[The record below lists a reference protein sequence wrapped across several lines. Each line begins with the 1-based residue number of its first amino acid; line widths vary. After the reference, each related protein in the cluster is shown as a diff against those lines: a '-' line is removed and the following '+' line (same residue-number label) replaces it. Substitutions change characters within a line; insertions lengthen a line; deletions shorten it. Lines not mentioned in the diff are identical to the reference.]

1 MRTVPT
7 RASCGLAF
15 ALASALGAAS
25 ACDRAVEPFDPNERV
40 EAPDLSRIFPKGAA
54 RAPADGPMAGA
65 MRGAPPPGAPGP
77 GGMAPGPMAAGGA
90 PGPMAAGDAR
100 TGGGAAPAGDPIRG
114 RIVLAPALA
123 GRVPPGAVLFLVART
138 GEGGPPVAVKRI
150 PDPSFPLDF
159 ELGPDDRMLEGVP
172 FTGPFELVARVDAD
186 RNAATRNPGD
196 LQGASPSR
204 VPPGASDVELVID
217 TVL

>member
-1 MRTVPT
+1 
-7 RASCGLAF
+7 
-15 ALASALGAAS
+15 
-25 ACDRAVEPFDPNERV
+25 
-40 EAPDLSRIFPKGAA
+40 
-54 RAPADGPMAGA
+54 
-65 MRGAPPPGAPGP
+65 
-77 GGMAPGPMAAGGA
+77 MAPGPLAAGGA
-90 PGPMAAGDAR
+90 AARAS
-100 TGGGAAPAGDPIRG
+100 GAAPAGDPIRG
-114 RIVLAPALA
+114 RIVLAPALS

-150 PDPSFPLDF
+150 PDPRFPLDF

-204 VPPGASDVELVID
+204 VPPGAHDVELVID

>member
-1 MRTVPT
+1 MRLR
-7 RASCGLAF
+7 RAAVAALAAGLA
-15 ALASALGAAS
+15 AAG
-25 ACDRAVEPFDPNERV
+25 CDRAVEPFDPNERV
-40 EAPDLSRIFPKGAA
+40 AAPDLSKIFPKGAE
-54 RAPADGPMAGA
+54 RATGDGAVAGA

-77 GGMAPGPMAAGGA
+77 GGAPPPMPIGVPGA
-90 PGPMAAGDAR
+90 PP
-100 TGGGAAPAGDPIRG
+100 GAAPTAGRGAAEAGEPIRG
-114 RIVLAPALA
+114 RIVLAPALE
-123 GRVPPGAVLFLVART
+123 GRVPAGAVLFLVART

-159 ELGPDDRMLEGVP
+159 ELGPGDRMLEGVP

-196 LQGASPSR
+196 LQGASPAR
-204 VPPGASDVELVID
+204 VAPGTEGVELVID